1 MNTPELNEGEIYA
14 GILLGKDGEQDQ
26 HIFLLP
32 LQADDAVTFKQ
43 AQEFAK
49 ATGGDLPTR
58 REQALLFANL
68 PEQFE
73 KTWYWSG
80 EEHAA
85 NSGCAWCQFFNYGG
99 QHNYHK
105 SNKLRARSV
114 RRSKIYA

>member
-1 MNTPELNEGEIYA
+1 MNNPELNEGEIYA

-32 LQADDAVTFKQ
+32 LRADDAVTFKQ

-73 KTWYWSG
+73 ETWYWSG

-85 NSGCAWCQFFNYGG
+85 SSGFAWYQDFSYGN
-99 QHNYHK
+99 QDYDRKNDE
-105 SNKLRARSV
+105 LRARSV
-114 RRSKIYA
+114 RRSKF